1 MKPVD
6 RLPENVRR
14 LLRRIGRIGEDAG
27 VRTYAVG
34 GFVRDLILGVPNLD
48 LDVTV
53 EGDGRRFAEVL
64 ARKMGGDVISYD
76 RFGTATLSLGEGPI
90 ERMDVVTARRERYP
104 HPGALPEVEPAT
116 IREDLFRRD
125 FTINAMAMALNP
137 NRFGQIVDFYGGLR
151 DLRGKIIRVMH
162 DMSFI
167 DDPTRLFRCVR
178 FEARYDFTVE
188 PHTSSLF
195 RRAIDE
201 GMPLRVSRQRIWHE
215 MKLILA
221 EDLPE
226 KPIRRMS
233 EVGLLRFISPD
244 LEVSDETIRL
254 FGRIRGALDLLRR
267 SGVKDELNLPLV
279 YLAAMISHL
288 HTDAIRTLCREL
300 SLSGEEERILT
311 DSREVLEVKLGEGRS
326 GIYRAFEGRSV
337 ESLLF
342 LLAKTDDE
350 RVKSSVVEYLTGL
363 RHIKPIVSGDD
374 LKEMG
379 LKPGPIF
386 GEILREAFNAQLD
399 GELRSRSQL
408 RQFLISRGYIRCI

>member
-254 FGRIRGALDLLRR
+254 FGGIRGALDL
-267 SGVKDELNLPLV
+267 
-279 YLAAMISHL
+279 
-288 HTDAIRTLCREL
+288 
-300 SLSGEEERILT
+300 
-311 DSREVLEVKLGEGRS
+311 
-326 GIYRAFEGRSV
+326 
-337 ESLLF
+337 
-342 LLAKTDDE
+342 
-350 RVKSSVVEYLTGL
+350 
-363 RHIKPIVSGDD
+363 
-374 LKEMG
+374 
-379 LKPGPIF
+379 
-386 GEILREAFNAQLD
+386 
-399 GELRSRSQL
+399 
-408 RQFLISRGYIRCI
+408 